1 MMISHKDAKTRR
13 VKLIVCML
21 TLCLCPLAH
30 AAPPE
35 VSLPEKH
42 RAFFK
47 AHCLD
52 CHDSETREGNVDLE
66 TLPLRIT
73 TLKQA
78 ELWQKVLNSIN
89 AGEMPPEDSEQP
101 SNTEKADFLDDL
113 AQTMVTA
120 RQALSDSG
128 GKITMRRLNRRE
140 YRNTSKAL
148 TGTTVDVQTLPTDEG
163 SGSFDTFG
171 SSQFIS
177 SDQVQEYLKLGRTAV
192 DELFARQLPTEQK
205 SNIYR
210 VDPEKLFNPEI
221 DRFISSKEETY
232 AQFRKWQKIVD
243 ELAAAPENQAIV
255 KDIYK
260 KNGKKKGYP
269 PEYTLYQ
276 NAHELKGA
284 PNHKDFGFNEA
295 WHPLRTYRFILTQ
308 KDFALYQHFAS
319 LPHRDRGAYL
329 MVGKGYGRVDVGSE
343 DLAPGH
349 YTLRVR
355 AAAVDGVPAHRR
367 FIDIGHPQIV
377 TGWQYGLLPR
387 PPIATRHVTG
397 TMENPQIIEVP
408 LEIGLNT
415 TNKFGVQEK
424 QHNDNLKA
432 AWGTIGQYARKNGY
446 GIPPAIWID
455 WVELEGPH
463 KADVG
468 KTSSPR
474 MSWWLDERAG
484 LKETDRAR
492 EILRRFAQHAFR
504 GLPPG
509 EDYLDGLLR
518 FFKKHRSA
526 GDAFELAIRE
536 PLSVILASP
545 GFLYLN
551 EPSDEGMRR
560 PLDDRELAVRLAYFL
575 WCAPA
580 DEQLMT
586 LAERK
591 QLQRPEVLRQ
601 QVARLIR
608 HPRSDHFVSGFL
620 HQWLDMERLDFFQFD
635 TTLYREFDDATRT
648 AARREVYES
657 FAYLMRHPSEGQIGK
672 LLNSDYV
679 IINSLLASYYGI
691 EGITGDEFRKVSLPK
706 NSPRGGLLGMAAIHA
721 MGSDGIESSPVERG
735 AWVLRHILNDPP
747 PPAPPNVP
755 QLSAV
760 KGDNLTPR
768 ETLLAHQQEPQC
780 ASCHRK
786 IDPIGFAL
794 ENFDPIGK
802 WRELEHTVAA
812 KGKRKV
818 KKGAGHKIDTSGAFH
833 KGPAFANYFEMRDLI
848 AGREEDFAE
857 GFTEQLIEYALG
869 RSVGFADQDLVTN
882 ILTAARSEE
891 FKVNVFIQA
900 LVSSPQFQQK

>member
-1 MMISHKDAKTRR
+1 MPRFLFGTCIAVVS
-13 VKLIVCML
+13 
-21 TLCLCPLAH
+21 LCPLAH

-35 VSLPEKH
+35 ASLPEKH

-52 CHDSETREGNVDLE
+52 CHDSETREGKVDLE
-66 TLPLRIT
+66 TLPFRIT

-101 SNTEKADFLDDL
+101 GNIEKTDFLDDL
-113 AQTMVTA
+113 ARTMVTA
-120 RQALSDSG
+120 RQTLSDSG
-128 GKITMRRLNRRE
+128 GEITMRRLNRRE
-140 YRNTSKAL
+140 YQNTIKAL
-148 TGTTVDVQTLPTDEG
+148 TGTTVDVQTLPTDESSDG
-163 SGSFDTFG
+163 FDTFG

-177 SDQVQEYLKLGRTAV
+177 SDQFQEYLKLGRTAI
-192 DELFARQLPTEQK
+192 DELFARQLPGDQK
-205 SNIYR
+205 SRIDR
-210 VDPEKLFNPEI
+210 VDPEKLFNPAI
-221 DRFISSKEETY
+221 DNFISNREATY
-232 AQFRKWQKIVD
+232 AQFRKWQEIVD

-260 KNGKKKGYP
+260 KHGKKKGYP

-284 PNHKDFGFNEA
+284 PNHKDFGFKEA
-295 WHPLRTYRFILTQ
+295 WHPATTYRFILTQ
-308 KDFALYQHFAS
+308 KDFALYKHFAS

-329 MVGKGYGRVDVGSE
+329 MVGKGYGRVDVGTE

-377 TGWQYGLLPR
+377 TGWQYGLLPG

-415 TNKFGVQEK
+415 TKKFGVQEK

-432 AWGTIGQYARKNGY
+432 AWGTIGQYAKKNGY

-468 KTSSPR
+468 KTFSPQ
-474 MSWWLDERAG
+474 MSWWVDERAVP
-484 LKETDRAR
+484 KETNRAR
-492 EILRRFAQHAFR
+492 EILKRFAQHAFR

-536 PLSVILASP
+536 PLSIILASP
-545 GFLYLN
+545 GFIYLN

-560 PLDDRELAVRLAYFL
+560 PLDNRELAVRLAYFL
-575 WCAPA
+575 WSAPP

-608 HPRSDHFVSGFL
+608 DPRSDHFVSGFL

-679 IINSLLASYYGI
+679 IINSLLASYYGV
-691 EGITGDEFRKVSLPK
+691 EGITGDEFRKVSLSK

-721 MGSDGIESSPVERG
+721 MGSDGIKSSPVERG

-760 KGDNLTPR
+760 KGDNLTTR
-768 ETLLAHQQEPQC
+768 EKLLAHQQEPQC

-786 IDPIGFAL
+786 IDPIGFGL

-818 KKGAGHKIDTSGAFH
+818 KKGAGHKIDTSDSFH
-833 KGPAFANYFEMRDLI
+833 KGPDFADYFAMRDLI
-848 AGREEDFAE
+848 ADREEDFAE
-857 GFTEQLIEYALG
+857 GFTEHLIEYALG
-869 RSVGFADQDLVTN
+869 RSVGFTDQGLVNN
-882 ILTAARSEE
+882 ILTAARSED